1 MAMTTRSRW
10 LILGGL
16 LTTTLVAMV
25 WVNEQSAETPV
36 TVAEPRKN
44 SAGVKAPKA
53 QPGRLAPGRLDLEKL
68 QRAQR
73 DEADQVQDI
82 FKAKSWFVPPPP
94 AKPEPPPPPAP
105 PPLPFKYMGKLV
117 EEGKLTVFISNQERN
132 YAVKTGDTIDGSYRV
147 DSVEAQRVQFT
158 YLPLNMQQTLAIGGV
173 N

>member
-1 MAMTTRSRW
+1 MAMTTRTRW
-10 LILGGL
+10 LVLGGL
-16 LTTTLVAMV
+16 LTATLVAVV
-25 WVNEQSAETPV
+25 WLDEQSAETPV

-44 SAGVKAPKA
+44 NVDRKGQAQPAKAP
-53 QPGRLAPGRLDLEKL
+53 PGRLALEKL
-68 QRAQR
+68 QRAQSG
-73 DEADQVQDI
+73 EAEQVEDI

-94 AKPEPPPPPAP
+94 PKPVPPPPPAA

-132 YAVKTGDTIDGSYRV
+132 YAVKTGDTIDGAYRV
-147 DSVEAQRVQFT
+147 DSVDPQRVLFT

>member
-1 MAMTTRSRW
+1 MAMTTRTRW
-10 LILGGL
+10 LVLGGL
-16 LTTTLVAMV
+16 LTATLVAVV
-25 WVNEQSAETPV
+25 WLDEQSAETPV

-44 SAGVKAPKA
+44 NADRKAQTQPAKAP
-53 QPGRLAPGRLDLEKL
+53 PGRLALEKL
-68 QRAQR
+68 QRAQSS
-73 DEADQVQDI
+73 EAEQVEDI

-94 AKPEPPPPPAP
+94 PKPVPPPPPTA

-132 YAVKTGDTIDGSYRV
+132 YAVKTGDTIDGAYRV
-147 DSVEAQRVQFT
+147 DSVDPQRVLFT